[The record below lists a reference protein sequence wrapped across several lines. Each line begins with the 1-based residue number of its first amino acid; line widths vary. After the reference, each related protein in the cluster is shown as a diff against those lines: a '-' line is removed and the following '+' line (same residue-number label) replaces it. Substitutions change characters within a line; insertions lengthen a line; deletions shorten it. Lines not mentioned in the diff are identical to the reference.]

1 MRKMSHDLSN
11 KIILVTGANSGIGYA
26 FCEEAVRQK
35 AARVIVAG
43 RDESRCRVAATTL
56 GPIAIAEVIDLSSLA
71 SIDTFVVRARAL
83 YPVIDIIV
91 NNAGIVRTSHSKTAE
106 GFEITLA
113 TNLIGLAHLTNSL
126 VSNVSASPNGR
137 IVIVTATPVQW
148 SSDGAIAARL
158 RDVGGKHDTA
168 TTFGSYTDSK
178 VFASLYGQALQRHLS
193 AREGSKHVLVASCDP
208 GGVNTPIQGKMVPGF
223 LTTLAK

>member
-1 MRKMSHDLSN
+1 MSQDLFRKTV
-11 KIILVTGANSGIGYA
+11 LVTGANSGIGYA

-43 RDESRCRVAATTL
+43 RDAARTAAAAAAL
-56 GPIAIAEVIDLSSLA
+56 GPTAVAEVVDLSSLA
-71 SIDTFVVRARAL
+71 SIDAFIARARAS
-83 YPVIDIIV
+83 YPVIDVLV
-91 NNAGIVRTSHSKTAE
+91 NNAGIVRTPHAKTAE

-126 VSNVSASPNGR
+126 VPNVSASPTGR
-137 IVIVTATPVQW
+137 IVIVTATPVKW
-148 SSDGAIAARL
+148 SSEGAIAARL
-158 RDVGGKHDTA
+158 RDVGGKGDTA

-178 VFASLYGQALQRHLS
+178 VFASLYGQALQRHLA
-193 AREGSKHVLVASCDP
+193 ARAGSKHVLVASCDP
-208 GGVNTPIQGKMVPGF
+208 GGVNTPIQGKMVPGL